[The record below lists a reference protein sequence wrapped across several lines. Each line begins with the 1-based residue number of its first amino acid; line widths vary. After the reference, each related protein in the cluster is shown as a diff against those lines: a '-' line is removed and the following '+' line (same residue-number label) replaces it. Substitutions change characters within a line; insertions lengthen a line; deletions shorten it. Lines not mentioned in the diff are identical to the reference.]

1 MSKFDASNHHV
12 SVVVVIVVVVIVV
25 VVGMNYFG
33 FSTSFLEPLH
43 EFPSI
48 FVWMFLW
55 WTPTKCVKISN
66 FVQILTNS

>member
-1 MSKFDASNHHV
+1 MSEFDASNHPV
-12 SVVVVIVVVVIVV
+12 SVVVVVVVVIVV
-25 VVGMNYFG
+25 VVGVNYFS
-33 FSTSFLEPLH
+33 FSTSSLEPLH

-66 FVQILTNS
+66 FVQFLTNS